1 MYLIAFRRLEPAPL
15 TTTMGHCRC
24 QNHHDAPLSWFGRL
38 STGPGLVTGGAE
50 AAGEAHSRRS
60 AARIP
65 KEPPPCDT
73 YVAMS
78 LPVVIMVQE
87 FVSLITRARTARGD
101 MAIRRN

>member
-15 TTTMGHCRC
+15 TTTMEHCRC
-24 QNHHDAPLSWFGRL
+24 QNHHDAPLSWFGRP
-38 STGPGLVTGGAE
+38 STGPGPGTGGAE

-73 YVAMS
+73 SVALP

-87 FVSLITRARTARGD
+87 FVSLVTHALTACGD